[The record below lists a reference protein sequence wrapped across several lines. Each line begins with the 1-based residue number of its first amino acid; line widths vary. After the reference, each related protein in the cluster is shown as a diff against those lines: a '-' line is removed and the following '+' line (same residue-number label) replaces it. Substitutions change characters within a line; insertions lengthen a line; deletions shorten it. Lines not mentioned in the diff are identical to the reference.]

1 MKKMLFISLV
11 SIMCFTI
18 QVSAKENQTTETKTE
33 TVDQNHVLRGFVF
46 DKSTNESLAGVI
58 ITANGQ
64 KVYSDLDGNFEVA
77 NLCGNKCQIKVSLI
91 SYVDEIIEID
101 SNNPD
106 PIQIKLKQR

>member
-1 MKKMLFISLV
+1 M
-11 SIMCFTI
+11 
-18 QVSAKENQTTETKTE
+18 
-33 TVDQNHVLRGFVF
+33 RGFVF

-77 NLCGNKCQIKVSLI
+77 NLCGSKCQIKVSLI

-101 SNNPD
+101 TTNAE